1 MTSTLTNLFRVHR
14 LVGSAEIQV
23 MLGRTRQ
30 RIDQL
35 SRDPG
40 FPKPVVTL
48 ISGRVW
54 RRADI
59 ERWAIKAGYTIQP
72 EENG

>member
-1 MTSTLTNLFRVHR
+1 MTSTITSLLRVHQ

-35 SRDPG
+35 SREPG
-40 FPKPVVTL
+40 FPKPVASL
-48 ISGRVW
+48 ISGRIW
-54 RRADI
+54 RRVDV
-59 ERWAIKAGYTIQP
+59 ERWASAKGYTIKAK
-72 EENG
+72 EDA